1 MHRCKRLTKS
11 LLLLGYLQLM
21 SNPNLMRMAS
31 ESMKNMKPEDLRRVA
46 EQLNQTRPEDMRDMT
61 EKIANTTPEEFAAMK
76 AQADAQMSYAMS
88 GAKML
93 KKQVSEKMCISFC
106 FCYLFVMISKL
117 IHCDESP

>member
-1 MHRCKRLTKS
+1 
-11 LLLLGYLQLM
+11 M

-31 ESMKNMKPEDLRRVA
+31 ESMKDMKPEDLRRAA

-76 AQADAQMSYAMS
+76 AQADAQMSYAIS

-93 KKQVSEKMCISFC
+93 KKQVSERNVHIVLLLSFV
-106 FCYLFVMISKL
+106 CY
-117 IHCDESP
+117 D

>member
-1 MHRCKRLTKS
+1 
-11 LLLLGYLQLM
+11 M

-31 ESMKNMKPEDLRRVA
+31 ESMKNMKPEDLRRAA

-76 AQADAQMSYAMS
+76 AQADAQMSYAIS

-93 KKQVSEKMCISFC
+93 KKQVSGKTVHIILLL
-106 FCYLFVMISKL
+106 LFVRY
-117 IHCDESP
+117 D

>member
-1 MHRCKRLTKS
+1 
-11 LLLLGYLQLM
+11 M

-31 ESMKNMKPEDLRRVA
+31 ESLKNMKSEDLRRAA

-76 AQADAQMSYAMS
+76 AQADAQMSYAIS

-93 KKQVSEKMCISFC
+93 KKQVSEKNCA
-106 FCYLFVMISKL
+106 YHFVTVICLLWLATWSVVMNLHDSYYIY
-117 IHCDESP
+117 

>member
-1 MHRCKRLTKS
+1 M
-11 LLLLGYLQLM
+11 M

-31 ESMKNMKPEDLRRVA
+31 ESMKNMKPEDLRRAA

-76 AQADAQMSYAMS
+76 AQADAQMSYAIS

-93 KKQVSEKMCISFC
+93 KKHVSEKNCA
-106 FCYLFVMISKL
+106 YHFVTVICL
-117 IHCDESP
+117 L